1 LGGKSG
7 KVFEEG
13 DLIVEVPFI
22 NLNIQNRDI
31 KREIFQ
37 LWEEIFDSAGFVG
50 GEHVEKFEEEFA
62 RACGV
67 QYCVSLNS
75 GTDALRF
82 ILLAQGL
89 RPGDEVI
96 TVPNTFIGT
105 AEAISQ
111 AGGKIVFVDVDP
123 VTYTMNPE
131 KLESAITSRTR
142 GIVPVHIFGHT
153 ADMDPIIAVS
163 EKYGLWIVEDA
174 CQAHLAEYKGR
185 KAGSIGKAGA
195 FSFYPAKNMGACGE
209 AGAVTTD
216 DAKLAD
222 KLRML
227 RDHGQKI
234 KYRHQIEGYNGRCD
248 ALQAAVLRVKLKY
261 VDSWND
267 SRRENAA
274 HYIKFLNGAGEVI
287 LPRAAEED
295 RHVYHLFV
303 VQVSERDEVAEAL
316 LRVGIGTAIH
326 YPTPL
331 HLQKAY
337 AHMAIPPGS
346 FPVTESCAERF
357 LSLPMFPELTEE
369 QIAYVCRELIAAVK
383 NLSK

>member
-1 LGGKSG
+1 M
-7 KVFEEG
+7 
-13 DLIVEVPFI
+13 EVPFI
-22 NLNIQNRDI
+22 DLNIQNRAI
-31 KREIFQ
+31 KKEIFR
-37 LWEEIFDSAGFVG
+37 LWGEIFDSAGFVG
-50 GEHVEKFEEEFA
+50 GEHVEKFEAEFA
-62 RACGV
+62 TACGV
-67 QYCVSLNS
+67 QCCVSVNS

-82 ILLAQGL
+82 IFLALGL

-105 AEAISQ
+105 TEAISQ

-153 ADMDPIIAVS
+153 ADMDPILAVS
-163 EKYGLWIVEDA
+163 EEYGLWVVEDS
-174 CQAHLAEYKGR
+174 CQAHLAEYKER
-185 KAGSIGKAGA
+185 KAGSIGIAGA

-209 AGAVTTD
+209 AGAVTTN
-216 DAKLAD
+216 DAKLAE
-222 KLRML
+222 KVRML
-227 RDHGQKI
+227 RDHGQKV
-234 KYRHQIEGYNGRCD
+234 KYLHQMEGYNGRCD

-261 VDSWND
+261 IYSWND

-274 HYIKFLNGAGEVI
+274 HYMEFLKDAAEVI
-287 LPRAAEED
+287 LPRAAEEH

-303 VQVSERDEVAEAL
+303 VQVSKRNEVAEAL
-316 LRVGIGTAIH
+316 LREGIGTSIH

-337 AHMAIPPGS
+337 AHMAIPAGS

-369 QIAYVCRELIAAVK
+369 QIAYVCQELIAVVE
-383 NLSK
+383 NLRN